1 MRPIDGANAMTM
13 AQSPNGAPAPGRQL
27 LEQVIAA
34 VKSGDIAS
42 ASRLA
47 PEALAGGVEHPLLLN
62 LRALGHEQAGRFE
75 AALADL
81 RRAHV
86 LAPRDF
92 STLNACGLCLGRLNR
107 HAEAVACFEQAI
119 ALSADFGP
127 AWFNRGAS
135 LERLG
140 ETAQAETSYARAAEI
155 HPQNAQAWAN
165 LAYLAARRGDTAAAS
180 VHGRRALD
188 LQPDLPTAEIALAES
203 EMATPARAETR
214 LRAMLS
220 RDLDLL
226 NRGIALSLLGDALD
240 AQDRPP
246 EAFAAYAQGNVTLKA
261 EFAPRFEA
269 AHQESVRDILSWLNS
284 WAERLDAHRWI
295 APKGPPNDP
304 GAPREHV
311 FLLGFPRSGT
321 TLIETV
327 LANHPDI
334 ATLEERETLHA
345 SVVDFLSDKR
355 GLQRLAS
362 EPDSALAAYRK
373 DYWRRV
379 ADFGVETQG
388 AIFVDKNPFN
398 TLKLPL
404 IYKLFPH
411 AKIIFAQRDPRDV
424 VFSCFRR
431 RFNVNASTYE
441 FLDLARAA
449 ANYSDTMRFAE
460 ALRPKQGL
468 EEFRLVYEDLIAD
481 FEGVARAVCGFI
493 GVEWREDLLDIA
505 ARGRGGNVA
514 SASSAQIARGLYG
527 DGAGQ
532 WRRYRESLAPIL
544 PVLAPWVARFGYP
557 AD

>member
-1 MRPIDGANAMTM
+1 MTM
-13 AQSPNGAPAPGRQL
+13 AHAPEAASPSGRQL
-27 LEQVIAA
+27 LDQVIAA
-34 VKSGDIAS
+34 VKSGDIPLAC
-42 ASRLA
+42 RLA
-47 PEALAGGVEHPLLLN
+47 PDALAAGAEHPLLLN

-92 STLNACGLCLGRLNR
+92 STLNACGLCLAKLNQ
-107 HAEAVACFEQAI
+107 HAEALACFDQAV
-119 ALSADFGP
+119 ALSAEFGP

-140 ETAQAETSYARAAEI
+140 ETAEAETSYARAAEI

-165 LAYLAARRGDTAAAS
+165 LAYLAARRGDTEAARA
-180 VHGRRALD
+180 HGQRALD
-188 LQPDLPTAEIALAES
+188 LQPGLPTAEIALAES
-203 EMATPARAETR
+203 EMGAPALAETR
-214 LRAMLS
+214 LRAMLA
-220 RDLDLL
+220 RDLDHL

-240 AQDRPP
+240 AQDRTA
-246 EAFAAYAQGNVTLKA
+246 EAFAAYAKGNATLRE

-269 AHQESVRDILSWLNS
+269 AHQETLPDTLRWLNR
-284 WAERLDAHRWI
+284 WAERLDADRWKARAFSLSDTR
-295 APKGPPNDP
+295 APG
-304 GAPREHV
+304 GHI

-321 TLIETV
+321 TLMETV
-327 LANHPDI
+327 LANHPDVV
-334 ATLEERETLHA
+334 TLEERETLQA
-345 SVVDFLSDKR
+345 SVVDFMGDKI

-362 EPDSALAAYRK
+362 EPDSALAAYRE

-379 ADFGVETQG
+379 TDFGVETGG

-404 IYKLFPH
+404 IYKLFPD

-441 FLDLARAA
+441 FLDLRRAA

-460 ALRPKQGL
+460 TLRPKQAL
-468 EEFRLVYEDLIAD
+468 AEFRLVYEELIAD
-481 FEGVARAVCGFI
+481 FEGVARSVCDFI
-493 GVEWREDLLDIA
+493 GVDWREDLLDIA
-505 ARGRGGNVA
+505 KRGRQGNVA
-514 SASSAQIARGLYG
+514 SASSAQIARGLYA

-532 WRRYRESLAPIL
+532 WRRYREALGPIL
-544 PVLAPWVARFGYP
+544 PVLAPWVSRFGYP
-557 AD
+557 TG